1 MYTNVDEYGG
11 KFLEVVERELS
22 DSRGVRI
29 ASGYT
34 SFDILHKFKDDFAR
48 ISQNNGDVQLLLG
61 MAFYE
66 GLAQN
71 KLTLLEDLSRQLA
84 QNKENNGVYVSYSQ
98 RYHGKVYAFDK
109 GNSVKI
115 YVGSSNFSRS
125 GLVEN
130 IEATVPIIDETSREQ
145 IEEFL
150 TYLFNGDN
158 AVNILNADIV
168 VPGSGQYKK
177 RVALETLD
185 DLEKYDPATISKQGL
200 EYMDIS
206 LARIAT
212 KEKSNLNIY
221 FGKGR
226 WNRSTGKI
234 IPRPWYEAEIIVP
247 KEVSDNP
254 LYPKGHFT
262 AYTDDGYI
270 IPMATQGDY
279 NKNLRSLRSLQILGM
294 WIKGKLQKG
303 DALIPLTPVTEET
316 LDLYGNDKLRLYKLS
331 DDKYYLEF

>member
-1 MYTNVDEYGG
+1 MFSNLDEFGG
-11 KFLEVVERELS
+11 KFLSVVEKELA
-22 DSRGVRI
+22 DAKGVRI

-34 SFDILHKFKDDFAR
+34 SFDILHMFKDDLSR
-48 ISQNNGDVQLLLG
+48 ISQNNGSVQLLLG

-71 KLTLLEDLSRQLA
+71 KLTLLEDLSRQLSTS
-84 QNKENNGVYVSYSQ
+84 KPDNGVYVSYSQ

-109 GNSVKI
+109 GDRVNV

-125 GLVEN
+125 GLSEN
-130 IEATVPIIDETSREQ
+130 IEATVPITSEDDREQ
-145 IEEFL
+145 LERFL
-150 TYLFNGDN
+150 TYLFNNDN
-158 AVNILNADIV
+158 SVNILEADIV
-168 VPGSGQYKK
+168 VPGSGKYKQ

-185 DLEKYDPATISKQGL
+185 DLEKYDPTTITTAGL
-200 EYMDIS
+200 QHIDIS
-206 LARIAT
+206 LARIAA

-226 WNRSTGKI
+226 WSRSTGKV

-247 KEVSDNP
+247 KEVSSSE
-254 LYPKGHFT
+254 LYPKGQFT

-279 NKNLRSLRSLQILGM
+279 HKNLRSLRSLQILGM
-294 WIKGKLQKG
+294 WIKGKLQKAG
-303 DALIPLTPVTEET
+303 ALIPLTPVTEES
-316 LDLYGNDKLRLYKLS
+316 LDLYGNDTLRLYKLS
-331 DDKYYLEF
+331 EGKYFIKF